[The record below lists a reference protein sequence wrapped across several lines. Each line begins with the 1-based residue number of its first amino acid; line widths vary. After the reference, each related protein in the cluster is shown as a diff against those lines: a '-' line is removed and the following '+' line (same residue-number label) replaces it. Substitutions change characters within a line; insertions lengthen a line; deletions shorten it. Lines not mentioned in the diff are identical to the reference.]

1 MDQKEA
7 QKQVVIGC
15 GGRIP
20 YDDDDGVKKI
30 KPVTLPHIQVWNLET
45 NEIMELMDDKFKC
58 PEEDNDQDLEPT
70 DNVDNIKDTP
80 VNENGKFKE
89 LDDNYLVY
97 TNANDG
103 KVFLFTLAKGFESAT
118 TTENNNYGGDSFVAP
133 RGTTKCGGCPEGTYG
148 FDICIG
154 IANILILPSTKGT
167 KLFKKFLFVF
177 QTAIVIKIILWVL
190 HVMTWANV
198 NVKQDLVETNV
209 MSVMMDILVQI
220 VINVILD
227 ITNPQD
233 LQTV

>member
-1 MDQKEA
+1 MPKEVYFATCGLLMDQNEA

-20 YDDDDGVKKI
+20 YDDMGVKKI
-30 KPVTLPHIQVWNLET
+30 KPTTLPHIQVWNLMT
-45 NEIMELMDDKFKC
+45 NEIVELMDDKFKC

-70 DNVDNIKDTP
+70 GNVDNIKDTP
-80 VNENGKFKE
+80 VNENGQFKE

-154 IANILILPSTKGT
+154 MDNTLLFPSTIRKSSLKNIFT
-167 KLFKKFLFVF
+167 ISFF
-177 QTAIVIKIILWVL
+177 TRVL
-190 HVMTWANV
+190 
-198 NVKQDLVETNV
+198 L
-209 MSVMMDILVQI
+209 
-220 VINVILD
+220 
-227 ITNPQD
+227 
-233 LQTV
+233 